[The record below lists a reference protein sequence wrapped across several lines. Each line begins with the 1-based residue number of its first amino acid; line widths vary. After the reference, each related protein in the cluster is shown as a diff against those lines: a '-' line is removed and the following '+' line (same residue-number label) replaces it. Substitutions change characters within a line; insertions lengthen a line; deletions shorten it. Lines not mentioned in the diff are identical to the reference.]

1 MKKLLLGGMWCLSVS
16 VLLEG
21 QELKSFC
28 LVVCGVCTASVK
40 SEKGSVW
47 WSVLLEGQELKSF
60 CLVVCGVCAARGSKV
75 KKLLLGGMWCLSVS
89 VLLEGQE

>member
-1 MKKLLLGGMWCLSVS
+1 MKKLLLGGMWCLSV
-16 VLLEG
+16 
-21 QELKSFC
+21 
-28 LVVCGVCTASVK
+28 
-40 SEKGSVW
+40 
-47 WSVLLEGQELKSF
+47 SVLLEGQELKSF